1 MEKIYKMILNSFVP
15 MNSLVVAFTGL
26 PACGKTTAMNK
37 MVRTVLSST
46 KFLQDKMGSEES
58 EDRCLST
65 HNLCVLGGYP
75 FKNFLWTPTSKRYN
89 ITYFTLS
96 DLIRTVI
103 LRNGNPLEFKFDLQV
118 PFPGGLF
125 NKKLHDDHI
134 KWLFNQIS
142 DLYGLIKKGDLTIGL
157 FQTGVMLV
165 NGLDV
170 GVNKGL
176 YDFLPVIAAFCRKL
190 VRIVFFS
197 LDRDVKNLSECPDLS
212 DYKYRER
219 HDYNVMRWRSRL
231 SYFLH
236 HAAAGYIP
244 NKDRDYRTI
253 AVGLTESL
261 DDGEAQS
268 LLEEARE
275 IIMKEAKSLGIEKT
289 FHSKWLYINVAN
301 DESITQTRDI
311 LEQMI
316 VHNPKFRLTLPLRWV
331 FLRSLIASVNEGNP
345 PVIMATNVIM
355 ELAKTLGM
363 EHKEVTNFLETFTD
377 FASLLY
383 APTIEP
389 LQDYVIVDLKKF
401 TDLLDK
407 LYYPSDPKSLIA
419 RYGIITIEDINMFM
433 TPDLAKPVLDIMIS
447 IGMVAYVPP
456 KRLLLDDKL
465 QDDPAYFLP
474 TSRISSAFMNGADNE
489 LGSIYVVIESDHV
502 PVSSQSVIANAILKE
517 MPDVMLITCE
527 PINITRVRLK
537 YDESQ
542 PTIDIDIIYQ
552 GRTTEVVISNI
563 DDSILTHQSAF
574 GKKCIELLSVC
585 CEAFTTQPE
594 YFRGLRFNF
603 GLKCCRG
610 EKRYHYLYPDKE
622 PEFCDDCKALTN
634 SKRDFWIKAAREVI
648 FKI

>member
-1 MEKIYKMILNSFVP
+1 
-15 MNSLVVAFTGL
+15 
-26 PACGKTTAMNK
+26 
-37 MVRTVLSST
+37 
-46 KFLQDKMGSEES
+46 
-58 EDRCLST
+58 
-65 HNLCVLGGYP
+65 
-75 FKNFLWTPTSKRYN
+75 
-89 ITYFTLS
+89 
-96 DLIRTVI
+96 
-103 LRNGNPLEFKFDLQV
+103 
-118 PFPGGLF
+118 
-125 NKKLHDDHI
+125 
-134 KWLFNQIS
+134 
-142 DLYGLIKKGDLTIGL
+142 
-157 FQTGVMLV
+157 
-165 NGLDV
+165 
-170 GVNKGL
+170 
-176 YDFLPVIAAFCRKL
+176 
-190 VRIVFFS
+190 
-197 LDRDVKNLSECPDLS
+197 
-212 DYKYRER
+212 
-219 HDYNVMRWRSRL
+219 
-231 SYFLH
+231 
-236 HAAAGYIP
+236 
-244 NKDRDYRTI
+244 
-253 AVGLTESL
+253 
-261 DDGEAQS
+261 
-268 LLEEARE
+268 
-275 IIMKEAKSLGIEKT
+275 
-289 FHSKWLYINVAN
+289 
-301 DESITQTRDI
+301 
-311 LEQMI
+311 
-316 VHNPKFRLTLPLRWV
+316 
-331 FLRSLIASVNEGNP
+331 
-345 PVIMATNVIM
+345 MATNVIM

-517 MPDVMLITCE
+517 MPDVMLITRE

-542 PTIDIDIIYQ
+542 PAIDIDIIYQ
-552 GRTTEVVISNI
+552 GRTTEVMICNI
-563 DDSILTHQSAF
+563 DDSVLTHQSALD
-574 GKKCIELLSVC
+574 KKCTELLSVC
-585 CEAFTTQPE
+585 CKAFTTQPE

-622 PEFCDDCKALTN
+622 PEFCDDCKALIN